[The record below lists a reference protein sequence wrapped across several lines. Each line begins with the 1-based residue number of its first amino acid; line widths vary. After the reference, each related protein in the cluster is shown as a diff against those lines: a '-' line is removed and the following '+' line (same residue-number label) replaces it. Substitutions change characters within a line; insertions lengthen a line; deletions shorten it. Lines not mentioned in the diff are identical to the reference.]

1 MFNPLCS
8 VFMHT
13 FWHNICDIY
22 SAHRLEEK
30 ENSLKKKK
38 KKFCACGSAV
48 QPRLEILPVL
58 VKWFTAFPMQS
69 LHLCRTGHVPSL
81 HGERLHFKLKDILN
95 PAECSVVKFGCETV
109 SKTSKKDYLL
119 DAI

>member
-1 MFNPLCS
+1 
-8 VFMHT
+8 MHT
-13 FWHNICDIY
+13 FWHNIYIY
-22 SAHRLEEK
+22 PAHCLEEK
-30 ENSLKKKK
+30 ENSFKKVKE
-38 KKFCACGSAV
+38 FCACGSAV

-58 VKWFTAFPMQS
+58 VKWFTTFPMQS
-69 LHLCRTGHVPSL
+69 LHLCHTGHVPSL

-95 PAECSVVKFGCETV
+95 PAECSVVEFGCETV